1 MIMRNLKCYITEY
14 IILNKRYAGINLL
27 AFSFEEAQQK
37 IDIHNKYTSFKHI
50 LIGELI
56 HEE

>member
-1 MIMRNLKCYITEY
+1 MRNLKCYITEY